1 MFKGMMMHRLAGYA
15 AAIVTLTASHVAFA
29 HGVEDHHAKTTPTV
43 QVTPMDQLVQMF
55 GWDFEKTEI
64 TTQKLDDGFYVL
76 FGLGGNIAVSVGE
89 DGTLIVDDQFPQ
101 LMPKIKAALAELGSD
116 KVDFVINTHWHFD
129 HADGNLTLGKEGSWI
144 VSQSNSRAM
153 MLNDHV
159 VNFGPFAT
167 EQKAY
172 PKHALSDITFD
183 NTMQFH
189 INDQKIELL
198 HVGPAHTT
206 GDAAVIFRGV
216 NAVHMGDVFNNAG
229 YPFID
234 ADNGGDLDGMI
245 AFCQAVHDAIDDETK
260 VVPGHGPV
268 TDRAKLARYIEVLS
282 VIRDRVRAM
291 IDEGKSL
298 EDIIAAKPTAEFDE
312 EFQANAMML
321 PSFMSR
327 VYASLMRD

>member
-1 MFKGMMMHRLAGYA
+1 MHKLAGYA
-15 AAIVTLTASHVAFA
+15 AALMTLGASQIALA
-29 HGVEDHHAKTTPTV
+29 HGAQDPHAQTTPAV
-43 QVTPMDQLVQMF
+43 EVMPMDQMLKLF

-64 TTQKLDDGFYVL
+64 RTEKLADGFYVL
-76 FGLGGNIAVSVGE
+76 FGLGGNIAVSVGQ

-101 LMPKIKAALAELGSD
+101 LMPKIKAALAEVGSE

-144 VSQSNSRAM
+144 VSQANSREK
-153 MLNDHV
+153 MLNDRV
-159 VNFGPFAT
+159 INFGPFAT

-172 PKHALSDITFD
+172 PEHALSDITFD
-183 NTMQFH
+183 SSMQFH
-189 INDQKIELL
+189 INDQKIELV

-206 GDAAVIFRGV
+206 GDTAVIFRGV

-234 ADNGGDLDGMI
+234 ADNGGDIDGMI

-268 TDRAKLARYIEVLS
+268 TTRAKLARYIEVLT
-282 VIRDRVRAM
+282 IVRGRIQAL

-298 EDIIAAKPTAEFDE
+298 EDIVAAKPTAEFDE
-312 EFQANAMML
+312 EFKANAFMV
-321 PSFMSR
+321 PSFLSR
-327 VYASLMRD
+327 VHASLTRS

>member
-1 MFKGMMMHRLAGYA
+1 MQKLAGYA
-15 AAIVTLTASHVAFA
+15 AALMTLGASQIALA
-29 HGVEDHHAKTTPTV
+29 HGAQDPHARTTPAV
-43 QVTPMDQLVQMF
+43 EVMPMDQMLKLF
-55 GWDFEKTEI
+55 GWDFDKTEI
-64 TTQKLDDGFYVL
+64 RTETLAEGFHVL
-76 FGLGGNIAVSVGE
+76 FGLGGNIAVSVGK

-101 LMPKIKAALAELGSD
+101 LMPKIKAALAELGSE

-129 HADGNLTLGKEGSWI
+129 HADGNLTLGREGSWI
-144 VSQSNSRAM
+144 VSQSNSRDK

-159 VNFGPFAT
+159 INFGPFAT

-172 PKHALSDITFD
+172 PEHALSDITFD
-183 NTMQFH
+183 KTMQFH
-189 INDQKIELL
+189 INDQKIELV

-234 ADNGGDLDGMI
+234 ADNGGDMDGMI

-268 TDRAKLARYIEVLS
+268 TTRAKLARYIAVLTI
-282 VIRDRVRAM
+282 VRDRVQAL

-298 EDIIAAKPTAEFDE
+298 DDIVAAKPTADFDE
-312 EFQANAMML
+312 EFQANPMMV
-321 PSFMSR
+321 PSFLSR
-327 VYASLMRD
+327 VHASLTRD

>member
-1 MFKGMMMHRLAGYA
+1 MYRLSAYA
-15 AAIVTLTASHVAFA
+15 AAIMTLTASQVALA
-29 HGVEDHHAKTTPTV
+29 HGVEDQHAGTKPAV
-43 QVTPMDQLVQMF
+43 QVTPMDQMLQMF

-64 TTQKLDDGFYVL
+64 KTQKLADGFYIL
-76 FGLGGNIAVSVGE
+76 FGLGGNIAVSVGK

-101 LMPKIKAALAELGSD
+101 LMPKIKAALAEIGSE

-144 VSQSNSRAM
+144 VSQSNSRAK
-153 MLNDHV
+153 MLDDHV
-159 VNFGPFAT
+159 INFGPFAT

-172 PKHALSDITFD
+172 PEHALSDITFD
-183 NTMQFH
+183 ETMQFH

-206 GDAAVIFRGV
+206 GDTAVIFRGV

-229 YPFID
+229 YPFVD
-234 ADNGGDLDGMI
+234 ADNGGDIDGMI
-245 AFCQAVHDAIDDETK
+245 AFCQAVHDAIDDQTQ

-268 TDRAKLARYIEVLS
+268 TTRAKLARYVEVLT
-282 VIRDRVRAM
+282 ILRNRVQGL

-298 EDIIAAKPTAEFDE
+298 EEIVAAKPTADFDE
-312 EFQANAMML
+312 EFQANAMMV
-321 PSFMSR
+321 PSFLSR
-327 VYASLMRD
+327 VYASLTRD